1 MINPLQIMFDISL
14 FLAEFGEGFFDLIN
28 VSLVDVFF
36 IQIGTLEGNVDL
48 GYLIFEV
55 FAGAEWDDISDVIT
69 EISNAT
75 PFLAIFLNVYVLSGL
90 FVLRFIKLYIPVLGA

>member
-1 MINPLQIMFDISL
+1 MFDISL
-14 FLAEFGEGFFDLIN
+14 FLAQFGEGFFDLIN

-55 FAGAEWDDISDVIT
+55 FAGGDWDAMSETIT
-69 EISNAT
+69 EIANAT
-75 PFLAIFLNVYVLSGL
+75 PFLAIFLNVYVLGGL